1 MELKK
6 KESKLSEADIAYLK
20 EGLKRTY
27 TERFEMTTRLY
38 KIHQT
43 MSKATIIH
51 KPFIQK

>member
-1 MELKK
+1 MELNK
-6 KESKLSEADIAYLK
+6 KESRLSDADITYLK

-43 MSKATIIH
+43 ISKATITH